1 MTSAILRTASDSR
14 TRDDRWTRNPKLD
27 QWICFWSIPV
37 FYTLFGVIFVL
48 FGRIMPP
55 PSPTLSTDEIV
66 VFMTAPGLPVAVA
79 LLALSLGMYALNSG
93 LMLTQMKRMVGVSP
107 VLRYAYVAVLGV
119 GGLPGC
125 LFPGYMF
132 ALGAFR
138 PEYDPDILVMLYD
151 LGFLCFVGSLGC
163 FIIQYVVF
171 AVAVFLDKR
180 GIFPK
185 WLGYFSI
192 WTLVTELVAAPVFIT
207 RSGPFAWDGLLA
219 FYQGTVIWV
228 AWQTCVTIALYKAIK
243 HQPLTE
249 LGLPMQPNE
258 L

>member
-1 MTSAILRTASDSR
+1 MTGVATGSASLFKADSGR
-14 TRDDRWTRNPKLD
+14 LKENPKLD

-37 FYTLFGVIFVL
+37 FYLLFGVVFVL
-48 FGRIMPP
+48 LGRIMPP
-55 PSPTLSTDEIV
+55 PSPTMTTTNIV
-66 VFMTAPGLPVAVA
+66 AFMTSPDLSLAVV
-79 LLALSLGMYALNSG
+79 LLAMSLGMYALNSG

-119 GGLPGC
+119 GGVPGC

-138 PEYDPDILVMLYD
+138 PEYDPGILSMLYD

-163 FIIQYVVF
+163 FVIQYVVF
-171 AVAVFLDKR
+171 TIAVFLDQR

-207 RSGPFAWDGLLA
+207 QTGPYAWNGLLA

-228 AWQTCVTIALYKAIK
+228 AWQTCVTICLYKAIK
-243 HQPLTE
+243 NQPLEE
-249 LGLPMQPNE
+249 LNQPMRTDE

>member
-1 MTSAILRTASDSR
+1 MNSAAVPASPGIDLSKPR
-14 TRDDRWTRNPKLD
+14 MLSNPKLD

-37 FYTLFGVIFVL
+37 FYVLFGIIFVI

-55 PSPTLSTDEIV
+55 PTPAMATADIV
-66 VFMTAPGLPVAVA
+66 AFMTSPYLSIAVV
-79 LLALSLGMYALNSG
+79 LLAMSLGIYALNSG
-93 LMLTQMKRMVGVSP
+93 LMLTQMKRMEGVSP
-107 VLRYAYVAVLGV
+107 VLRYGYIAVLGV

-138 PEYDPDILVMLYD
+138 PEYDAHIQVMLYE

-163 FIIQYVVF
+163 FIIQYTLF
-171 AVAVFLDKR
+171 AIAVFLDKR
-180 GIFPK
+180 QLFPK
-185 WLGYFSI
+185 WLAYFSI

-207 RSGPFAWDGLLA
+207 QTGPFAWDGLLA
-219 FYQGTVIWV
+219 FYQGTIIWV
-228 AWQTCVTIALYKAIK
+228 AWQTCLTFYLFKAIK
-243 HQPLTE
+243 EQPIEE
-249 LGLPMQPNE
+249 LGLPMRPNE

>member
-1 MTSAILRTASDSR
+1 MTSAALATDSDQEVAKLRFFQ
-14 TRDDRWTRNPKLD
+14 NPKLD

-37 FYTLFGVIFVL
+37 FYTLFGIIFVL

-55 PSPTLSTDEIV
+55 PTPTMSPADIV
-66 VFMTAPGLPVAVA
+66 TFMTSPGLSFAIV

-93 LMLTQMKRMVGVSP
+93 LMLTQMKRMEGVSP
-107 VLRYAYVAVLGV
+107 VLRYSYVAVLGV
-119 GGLPGC
+119 GGVPGC

-138 PEYDPDILVMLYD
+138 PEYDSQILVMLYE

-163 FIIQYVVF
+163 FVFQYVVF
-171 AVAVFLDKR
+171 AIAVFLDKR
-180 GIFPK
+180 NIFPK

-192 WTLVTELVAAPVFIT
+192 WTLVTEIVAAPVFLT

-219 FYQGTVIWV
+219 FYQGTAIWV
-228 AWQTCVTIALYKAIK
+228 AWQTCVTICLYKAIK
-243 HQPLTE
+243 SQPLEE
-249 LGLPMQPNE
+249 LGLPMRENE

>member
-1 MTSAILRTASDSR
+1 MTGAVLVPVSGSGTATKGFFD
-14 TRDDRWTRNPKLD
+14 NPKLD

-48 FGRIMPP
+48 LGRIMPP
-55 PSPTLSTDEIV
+55 PTPTLSTAGIV
-66 VFMTAPGLPVAVA
+66 AFMTSPNLSLAVV

-93 LMLTQMKRMVGVSP
+93 LMLTQMKRMEGVSP
-107 VLRYAYVAVLGV
+107 VLRYAYIAVLGV

-138 PEYDPDILVMLYD
+138 PEYDPEILAMLYD

-163 FIIQYVVF
+163 FVIQYVVF
-171 AVAVFLDKR
+171 TIAVFLDKR

-192 WTLVTELVAAPVFIT
+192 WTLVTELVATPVFVT
-207 RSGPFAWDGLLA
+207 QTGPYAWDGLLS

-228 AWQTCVTIALYKAIK
+228 AWQTCVTICLFRAIK
-243 HQPLTE
+243 SQPVEE
-249 LGLPMQPNE
+249 LGLPLRSDE
-258 L
+258 I

>member
-1 MTSAILRTASDSR
+1 MTGATLVSVSGSGTTTNRFFD
-14 TRDDRWTRNPKLD
+14 NPKLD

-48 FGRIMPP
+48 LGRIMPP
-55 PSPTLSTDEIV
+55 PTPTMSTADIV
-66 VFMTAPGLPVAVA
+66 AFMTSPNLSLAVV

-93 LMLTQMKRMVGVSP
+93 LMLTQMKRMEGVSP
-107 VLRYAYVAVLGV
+107 ALRYAYIAVLGV

-138 PEYDPDILVMLYD
+138 PEYDPEILAMLYD

-163 FIIQYVVF
+163 FVIQYVVF
-171 AVAVFLDKR
+171 TIAVFLDKR

-192 WTLVTELVAAPVFIT
+192 WTLVTELVATPVFVMET
-207 RSGPFAWDGLLA
+207 GPYAWDGLLS

-228 AWQTCVTIALYKAIK
+228 AWQTCVTICLFKAIK
-243 HQPLTE
+243 NQPVEE
-249 LGLPMQPNE
+249 LGLPLRPNE
-258 L
+258 I

>member
-1 MTSAILRTASDSR
+1 MTGATLASIAGGESR
-14 TRDDRWTRNPKLD
+14 KGRLLSNPKLD

-37 FYTLFGVIFVL
+37 FYILFGVIFVL
-48 FGRIMPP
+48 LGRIMPP
-55 PSPTLSTDEIV
+55 PTPTMSTENILA
-66 VFMTAPGLPVAVA
+66 FMTSPNLSLAVV

-107 VLRYAYVAVLGV
+107 VLRYAYIAVLGV

-138 PEYDPDILVMLYD
+138 PEYDPEILAMLYD

-171 AVAVFLDKR
+171 TIAVFLDKR

-192 WTLVTELVAAPVFIT
+192 WTLVTELVATPVFIT
-207 RSGPFAWDGLLA
+207 QTGPYAWDGLLS
-219 FYQGTVIWV
+219 FYQGTLIWV
-228 AWQTCVTIALYKAIK
+228 AWQTSVTICLYQAIK
-243 HQPLTE
+243 NQPLEE
-249 LGLPMQPNE
+249 LGLPLKANE